1 MFLKLKTIVAI
12 LKSKICTWLEHYKTD
27 LKIVKKNTKILW
39 SLICCTFFEKKQTK
53 KQKYIDFW
61 NNECC
66 ALNEPSTPYV
76 PRPGACTC
84 SLPSITYSYYVAG
97 VDLESVVTRES
108 GAISSSL
115 SSLAQAPATASV
127 PVIVRRCIEEVER
140 RGLDIIGLY
149 RLCGSA
155 SKKRILREA
164 FERNPR
170 TVDLSPDNVPDI
182 NVITGQTIA
191 T

>member
-1 MFLKLKTIVAI
+1 MY
-12 LKSKICTWLEHYKTD
+12 KIFY
-27 LKIVKKNTKILW
+27 
-39 SLICCTFFEKKQTK
+39 
-53 KQKYIDFW
+53 Y
-61 NNECC
+61 
-66 ALNEPSTPYV
+66 Y
-76 PRPGACTC
+76 
-84 SLPSITYSYYVAG
+84 YSYNIRYGYYYFKTNFKMYSINKG

-182 NVITGQTIA
+182 NVITGKSNKKYIIVQLFIYNIFRF
-191 T
+191 

>member
-1 MFLKLKTIVAI
+1 LKTD
-12 LKSKICTWLEHYKTD
+12 SKLY
-27 LKIVKKNTKILW
+27 
-39 SLICCTFFEKKQTK
+39 LIKFKG
-53 KQKYIDFW
+53 I
-61 NNECC
+61 
-66 ALNEPSTPYV
+66 
-76 PRPGACTC
+76 
-84 SLPSITYSYYVAG
+84 
-97 VDLESVVTRES
+97 DLESVVTRES

-182 NVITGQTIA
+182 NVITGKYSNNLIIIKLFISNIFRF
-191 T
+191 

>member
-1 MFLKLKTIVAI
+1 MYRDLSHVPVVCRIKRIV
-12 LKSKICTWLEHYKTD
+12 T
-27 LKIVKKNTKILW
+27 V
-39 SLICCTFFEKKQTK
+39 F
-53 KQKYIDFW
+53 
-61 NNECC
+61 NNRR
-66 ALNEPSTPYV
+66 LTV
-76 PRPGACTC
+76 T
-84 SLPSITYSYYVAG
+84 G

-191 T
+191 MKYRLSQPLCVDDPRYSPNFSYNHFKSIVQCEAWRFALFPLLHFHYFLLPQGF

>member
-1 MFLKLKTIVAI
+1 M
-12 LKSKICTWLEHYKTD
+12 KTD
-27 LKIVKKNTKILW
+27 SKLY
-39 SLICCTFFEKKQTK
+39 LIKFKG
-53 KQKYIDFW
+53 I
-61 NNECC
+61 
-66 ALNEPSTPYV
+66 
-76 PRPGACTC
+76 
-84 SLPSITYSYYVAG
+84 
-97 VDLESVVTRES
+97 DLESVVTRES

-182 NVITGQTIA
+182 NVITGKYSNNLIIIKLFISNIFRF
-191 T
+191 

>member
-1 MFLKLKTIVAI
+1 M
-12 LKSKICTWLEHYKTD
+12 
-27 LKIVKKNTKILW
+27 
-39 SLICCTFFEKKQTK
+39 
-53 KQKYIDFW
+53 
-61 NNECC
+61 
-66 ALNEPSTPYV
+66 
-76 PRPGACTC
+76 
-84 SLPSITYSYYVAG
+84 
-97 VDLESVVTRES
+97 TRES

-127 PVIVRRCIEEVER
+127 PVIIRRCIEEVER

-182 NVITGQTIA
+182 NVITGKHQNDNLIDYQPYISNMFRFQVF
-191 T
+191 

>member
-1 MFLKLKTIVAI
+1 MNSKLYLIK
-12 LKSKICTWLEHYKTD
+12 YKG
-27 LKIVKKNTKILW
+27 I
-39 SLICCTFFEKKQTK
+39 
-53 KQKYIDFW
+53 
-61 NNECC
+61 
-66 ALNEPSTPYV
+66 
-76 PRPGACTC
+76 
-84 SLPSITYSYYVAG
+84 
-97 VDLESVVTRES
+97 DLESVVTRES

-182 NVITGQTIA
+182 NVITGKCSNNSTV
-191 T
+191 

>member
-1 MFLKLKTIVAI
+1 M
-12 LKSKICTWLEHYKTD
+12 KTD
-27 LKIVKKNTKILW
+27 SKLYL
-39 SLICCTFFEKKQTK
+39 L
-53 KQKYIDFW
+53 KYI
-61 NNECC
+61 
-66 ALNEPSTPYV
+66 
-76 PRPGACTC
+76 G
-84 SLPSITYSYYVAG
+84 I
-97 VDLESVVTRES
+97 DLESVVTRES

-182 NVITGQTIA
+182 NVITGKYSNNSIVQLFISNIFRF
-191 T
+191 

>member
-1 MFLKLKTIVAI
+1 M
-12 LKSKICTWLEHYKTD
+12 YK
-27 LKIVKKNTKILW
+27 V
-39 SLICCTFFEKKQTK
+39 F
-53 KQKYIDFW
+53 Y
-61 NNECC
+61 
-66 ALNEPSTPYV
+66 YY
-76 PRPGACTC
+76 
-84 SLPSITYSYYVAG
+84 YSYNIRYCYYYFKTNFKMYSINKG

-182 NVITGQTIA
+182 NVITGKCNKK
-191 T
+191 